1 MILQIVGASVLLL
14 GTFVCMFGAIGLLRL
29 PNFFARTHGASITD
43 TLGATMCLLGMIIF
57 TFGMDESLKFNLLV
71 VVKLISIGVFLL
83 VTSPIAGHALTRAA
97 YRKGLGGE
105 GAPDLEEVAKLPFG
119 IHGPADTDERLENG
133 DRWLRPEDR
142 NDPSLP
148 SDHPVN
154 RVAAAEQHGQEGEQS

>member
-1 MILQIVGASVLLL
+1 MILQIVGAAILLL

-71 VVKLISIGVFLL
+71 VVKLVSIGVFLL

-105 GAPDLEEVAKLPFG
+105 GAPDLETVATLPFG
-119 IHGPADTDERLENG
+119 IHGPADTAERLENG
-133 DRWLRPEDR
+133 ERWLPPEER

-154 RVAAAEQHGQEGEQS
+154 RVQSPALPEQEGEQS